1 LDFIVSADE
10 RMRDSIWAMV
20 ANTFAP
26 LADPAVLAAVTPADG
41 ESFDPSG
48 FLVSKGTLYLLGTAS
63 GATATANLVAA
74 LVEDVIDSAR
84 MVAAESSG
92 SRLDPPLAVLLD
104 EAANYPLP
112 SLPGLMSEGG
122 GSGIATL
129 AVLQSLAQARDRWGR
144 EAAGAIWDAAIVKI
158 MLGGSAN
165 ADDLADL
172 SRLIGERPVT
182 EHSET
187 AGGWGSGRSIS
198 TSLRERPILDPAA
211 IRQIDIGHG
220 LLLLRSAPPIMLSL
234 KPWTKRRDAEQLD
247 RERNRFEHA
256 VRAGRV
262 RERQKG
268 RAVA

>member
-1 LDFIVSADE
+1 
-10 RMRDSIWAMV
+10 
-20 ANTFAP
+20 
-26 LADPAVLAAVTPADG
+26 VLAAVTPAEG
-41 ESFDPSG
+41 EGFDPPG
-48 FLVSKGTLYLLGTAS
+48 FLAAKGTLYLLGTAS

-74 LVEDVIDSAR
+74 LVEDVIDAAR

-112 SLPGLMSEGG
+112 SLPALMSEGG

-129 AVLQSLAQARDRWGR
+129 AVLQSLSQARDRWGR

-158 MLGGSAN
+158 VLGGSAN

-187 AGGWGSGRSIS
+187 VGGWGTGRSIS
-198 TSLRERPILDPAA
+198 TSIRPRPILEPAA
-211 IRQIDIGHG
+211 IRQIGIGQG
-220 LLLLRSAPPIMLSL
+220 LLLLRSAPPIMLTL
-234 KPWTKRRDAEQLD
+234 QPWTKRPDAEKLD
-247 RERNRFEHA
+247 RDRDRFEQA
-256 VRAGRV
+256 VRAARA
-262 RERQKG
+262 RERQTG